1 MWQKFEKIFR
11 KMELK
16 KVKVLE
22 LFSGIGGMHYSLCR
36 AKQVLNELYRTDES
50 NGGTGEVA
58 NPKIF
63 DFEVVSAID
72 ISEVANRGKF
82 LYKTDFCFFQIKVYL

>member
-1 MWQKFEKIFR
+1 
-11 KMELK
+11 MESR

-36 AKQVLNELYRTDES
+36 AKQVLNELYRTNDS
-50 NGGTGEVA
+50 NGGNSDVVNT
-58 NPKIF
+58 KTF

-82 LYKTDFCFFQIKVYL
+82 YPKPYSCSRKKDKKLLT